1 MSSPLRTPGIRAA
14 TFAAVA
20 VAVALAGCAHGSGSL
35 RDQPTP
41 AGEKACAGFDALAV
55 FNQEPVPE
63 NALARGQSFYCLGLY
78 VASVTVLTDHAIGK
92 PVAVALAEAIASPET
107 PPLADDRLPALRW
120 LVYIHRRFP
129 GWERIND
136 AVGEVARADLE
147 RPELA
152 DVRDDLHALAARFEY
167 QKGRFAKAVELLRM
181 IPASSPL
188 HVEAVLLE
196 GAINVRVESPLQA
209 MVAFE
214 EVVRSIPAGADP
226 KRARERDLAVI
237 SIARVQYAMG
247 QLDAAGRNYD
257 SLPPSSTYWAAAAL
271 EGAWTRYKLNDFP
284 GALARQRTLAARS
297 GEVPIEMMAEATAL
311 EAMIALHGKHP
322 EASEPIIK
330 RFNDVYPVVF
340 TQAKTLSL
348 RETGALYELAFSVR
362 AGGALPPPF
371 GAGPTKLLLA
381 DPPLARRFEEI
392 DEIRR
397 EETRFQALGEQ
408 LRSSPVGEEARDA
421 LWIRRTGA
429 ENEAGEQFRRR
440 LQRLSGALGEQIKQI
455 IKVEYEMLQ
464 AKRVDDIDRIE

>member
-1 MSSPLRTPGIRAA
+1 MSSPPRPLRFRAA
-14 TFAAVA
+14 TFAVSAA
-20 VAVALAGCAHGSGSL
+20 ALAGCAHGSGSR
-35 RDQPTP
+35 RDEPTP
-41 AGEKACAGFDALAV
+41 AAEKACAGFNALAV
-55 FNQEPVPE
+55 FDQEPLPE

-78 VASVTVLTDHAIGK
+78 AASVTVLTDHAIGK

-129 GWERIND
+129 AWERIND
-136 AVGEVARADLE
+136 AVGDVARADLE

-181 IPASSPL
+181 IPATSPL

-196 GAINVRVESPLQA
+196 GAIDVRVESPLQA
-209 MVAFE
+209 IVEFE
-214 EVVRSIPAGADP
+214 EVVRATPPGGDA
-226 KRARERDLAVI
+226 KRARDRDLAVL
-237 SIARVQYAMG
+237 SLARVHYAMG
-247 QLDAAGRNYD
+247 QFDIAGRYYD

-271 EGAWTRYKLNDFP
+271 EGAWTRYKLNDFA
-284 GALARQRTLAARS
+284 GALARVRTLAARS
-297 GEVPIEMMAEATAL
+297 GEVPVEMMAEATAM
-311 EAMIALHGKHP
+311 EAMIALHDKHP
-322 EASEPIIK
+322 DASESVIT
-330 RFNDVYPVVF
+330 RFNDVYPIVF
-340 TQAKTLSL
+340 TEVKKLSL
-348 RETGALYELAFSVR
+348 REAGALYDLAFSVR
-362 AGGALPPPF
+362 AGGALPPPL

-397 EETRFQALGEQ
+397 EEARFKALDEQ

-421 LWIRRTGA
+421 LWIRRTAA

-440 LQRLSGALGEQIKQI
+440 LQRLADALGEQIKQI

-464 AKRVDDIDRIE
+464 AKRVDNFDRIVE